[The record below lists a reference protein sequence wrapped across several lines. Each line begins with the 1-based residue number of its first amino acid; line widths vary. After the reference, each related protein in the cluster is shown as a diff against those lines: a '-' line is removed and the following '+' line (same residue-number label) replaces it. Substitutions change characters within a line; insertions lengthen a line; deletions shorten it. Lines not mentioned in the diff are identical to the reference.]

1 MKTAAFDIMMNGTR
15 VGTVFKPNHMNANQ
29 VRNQLI
35 EQEHYDTGIEVERLG

>member
-15 VGTVFKPNHMNANQ
+15 VGTVFKPSNMNANQ

-35 EQEHYDTGIEVERLG
+35 EQEQYDAAIEVERLG